1 MKELKGE
8 FKKMEYCVDLC
19 SGNGRLIDELL
30 SKFFPKFDAHDQVD
44 LRKEWDDLNKLMKGR
59 S

>member
-8 FKKMEYCVDLC
+8 FKKMEYCVDL
-19 SGNGRLIDELL
+19 RLIDELL